1 MGGRRIRKGKMKG
14 NARVEE
20 SRIRPVCS
28 LIGRRGSLV
37 ASPPL
42 LPHLHNTP
50 GLGLLEHRGTTTAV
64 RLGEKG
70 KCPERWPVNRSK
82 TEGRGEGGPEE
93 SRIGGNSKKEGE

>member
-1 MGGRRIRKGKMKG
+1 
-14 NARVEE
+14 
-20 SRIRPVCS
+20 
-28 LIGRRGSLV
+28 
-37 ASPPL
+37 
-42 LPHLHNTP
+42 
-50 GLGLLEHRGTTTAV
+50 LGLLEHRGTTTAV

>member
-1 MGGRRIRKGKMKG
+1 MGRMGIRKGEMKG